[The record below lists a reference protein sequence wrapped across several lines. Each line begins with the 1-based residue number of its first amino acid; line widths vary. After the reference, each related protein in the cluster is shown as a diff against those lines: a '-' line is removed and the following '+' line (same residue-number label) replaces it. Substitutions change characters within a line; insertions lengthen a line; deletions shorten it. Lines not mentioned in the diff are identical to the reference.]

1 MRWKWLSLFSLH
13 FWLCTVPE
21 ISFALGKKVFN
32 MIDSL
37 KCVGLSSCPG
47 PPLDTLWICKWLS
60 FIKWSSLFS
69 LFKGKN
75 FEQRPTAEPNFLK
88 NRVYL
93 QWHCQN
99 IIINEEILFVQE
111 ILLAQQNGNCWRQ
124 TKLLSFVLYYVLII
138 INNSFGNVC
147 RLLAIW
153 HQSSLHAYC
162 LLLYN
167 ITFIASLH
175 LFIFKE
181 PLEKFLSSQPLT
193 IRKKQYG
200 VYESGTTREPSQTSP
215 SRTKSRSSTFCLLC
229 LLSLCIQKISC
240 IALFV
245 LCQWK
250 HFLRGYFTFESY
262 SSLCPLYLCLT
273 FGSIT
278 SPANVNTDRL
288 EYQFLQSHRASN
300 SYCEVRVCGFLA
312 KLAG

>member
-1 MRWKWLSLFSLH
+1 M
-13 FWLCTVPE
+13 CTVLE
-21 ISFALGKKVFN
+21 ISFALRKKVFN
-32 MIDSL
+32 MIESA

-47 PPLDTLWICKWLS
+47 PPLDTPQIFKWLS
-60 FIKWSSLFS
+60 FIKWSSQFS

-75 FEQRPTAEPNFLK
+75 FEQRPTTEPNFLK
-88 NRVYL
+88 KRMYL

-99 IIINEEILFVQE
+99 IIINEEIVFVQE

-124 TKLLSFVLYYVLII
+124 TKLLSFVYVLII

-175 LFIFKE
+175 LFIFKK

-193 IRKKQYG
+193 IRKKQYS
-200 VYESGTTREPSQTSP
+200 VYESGSTREPSQTSP
-215 SRTKSRSSTFCLLC
+215 SRTKSRSSTFCLFC
-229 LLSLCIQKISC
+229 LLNLCIQKISC

-245 LCQWK
+245 FYQWK
-250 HFLRGYFTFESY
+250 HFFKGIFYFRVLLKFV
-262 SSLCPLYLCLT
+262 
-273 FGSIT
+273 SIVFM
-278 SPANVNTDRL
+278 SNLWLDYFVSKRL
-288 EYQFLQSHRASN
+288 
-300 SYCEVRVCGFLA
+300 
-312 KLAG
+312 